1 MAGST
6 TRVTIIGGGL
16 SGPLM
21 GMYLARR
28 GFQVDIYERR
38 GDMRKE
44 WVEAGK
50 SIKLTLAERGL
61 HALRELGL
69 EDEVKEK
76 CCVPLRGRAVHSGK
90 GDVAFIPYGKDDREV
105 IWCFSR
111 TDLNSL
117 LLDRAEEY
125 PGIRIHFHKKCIQID
140 KETSSAVFQDD
151 KTGEIGRAEADF
163 LIGADGAFST
173 VRQQMQRGERAD
185 YRQDF
190 LPWAYKELTILGGG
204 DGRPQMDVNALHI
217 WPCGDHM
224 LFALPNMEGSFNGV
238 CCLPLGGEHSFNS
251 IRTGEDVVALFKAHF
266 GDALVC
272 MPNIVEEYE
281 SRPISDFLTIRTS
294 RWYHRGRIVLVGDAA
309 HTVVPFYGQGM
320 NCAFEDCSILDKCL
334 ERHGEDREAAFAEYQ
349 ALRKHNADTLADL
362 SIENFDELRDTVR
375 RPIVAARKRMSIF
388 LNRLL
393 GQRSIPVYTMVSHSN
408 LPYSECVARHRRQE
422 RIARWL
428 GLDLVVGV
436 VTFWVYLR
444 NLRARRRALRQRA
457 AEEQRPAARAVAA
470 PPALGDARDRKAS

>member
-38 GDMRKE
+38 GDMRRE

-90 GDVAFIPYGKDDREV
+90 GDVAFIAYGKDDREV

-125 PGIRIHFHKKCIQID
+125 PNIRIHFHKKCTRID
-140 KETSSAVFQDD
+140 KETAAAVFQDD
-151 KTGEIGRAEADF
+151 KTGEVQRAEADF

-185 YRQDF
+185 
-190 LPWAYKELTILGGG
+190 
-204 DGRPQMDVNALHI
+204 
-217 WPCGDHM
+217 
-224 LFALPNMEGSFNGV
+224 
-238 CCLPLGGEHSFNS
+238 
-251 IRTGEDVVALFKAHF
+251 
-266 GDALVC
+266 
-272 MPNIVEEYE
+272 
-281 SRPISDFLTIRTS
+281 
-294 RWYHRGRIVLVGDAA
+294 
-309 HTVVPFYGQGM
+309 
-320 NCAFEDCSILDKCL
+320 
-334 ERHGEDREAAFAEYQ
+334 
-349 ALRKHNADTLADL
+349 
-362 SIENFDELRDTVR
+362 
-375 RPIVAARKRMSIF
+375 
-388 LNRLL
+388 
-393 GQRSIPVYTMVSHSN
+393 
-408 LPYSECVARHRRQE
+408 
-422 RIARWL
+422 
-428 GLDLVVGV
+428 
-436 VTFWVYLR
+436 
-444 NLRARRRALRQRA
+444 
-457 AEEQRPAARAVAA
+457 
-470 PPALGDARDRKAS
+470 